1 MSLDS
6 RSSDSVNTDLATT
19 VGLYALGELTL
30 GEAADRAE
38 VSEIRMQEILAEA
51 GVELRLGPETK
62 DEARREVD
70 VARRATE

>member
-6 RSSDSVNTDLATT
+6 RRSDSVDTDLATT
-19 VGLYALGELTL
+19 VGLYALGALTL

-38 VSEIRMQEILAEA
+38 VSEIRMREILADA

-62 DEARREVD
+62 DGARSEVD
-70 VARRATE
+70 VARRANE